1 LKNKTHDFINFLI
14 IVNELNKEEEYLK
27 FSVFLNHKIP
37 FSTLKLQ
44 NSSPDI
50 MLAEVVEETKTADLP
65 NKMESALISIFTET
79 QNSFAL
85 NSPPKEDIELLT
97 VFSFTDETISTLFK
111 NRDNKTVQ
119 LKKILAKTN
128 NIKKKQFILPV
139 FDKVLKLEPDCELF
153 TNYLNYCVNIKEYK
167 RVLALINNL
176 NTLTRCEDGLKI
188 RVGNIAILYHKYK
201 EAEILFDSVLK
212 NDFGNVLALIGK
224 AQCRYQTDDDN
235 YIVYLQKACNF
246 NKKVTVETVTERFNF
261 RKNKKIDLFDVI
273 SLKEAMEKA
282 TIPPEALE
290 VKKHL
295 SLPFRTEKIQGSI
308 FFVKEE
314 LDAWKK
320 TMDSLNIVSARF
332 KTR

>member
-1 LKNKTHDFINFLI
+1 MKSKTYELINFLI
-14 IVNELNKEEEYLK
+14 IVDELNKEENYLK
-27 FSVFLNHKIP
+27 CSIFLNHKIP

-50 MLAEVVEETKTADLP
+50 MLAEVVEETKIADLP

-79 QNSFAL
+79 QNSVTL
-85 NSPPKEDIELLT
+85 NSPTKEEIELLA
-97 VFSFTDETISTLFK
+97 VFSFADETISTLFK
-111 NRDNKTVQ
+111 NKDGKTIQ
-119 LKKILAKTN
+119 LKKILNKTK

-139 FDKVLKLEPDCELF
+139 FNKVLTLEQDCELF
-153 TNYLNYCVNIKEYK
+153 KDYLNYCVKIKEYK
-167 RVLALINNL
+167 KVLKLLNNL
-176 NTLTRCEDGLKI
+176 NTLTNCEDGLKI
-188 RVGNIAILYHKYK
+188 RVGNIAILHHKYK
-201 EAEILFDSVLK
+201 EAEILFDSVLE

-224 AQCRYQTDDDN
+224 AQCRYQNDDDN
-235 YIVYLQKACNF
+235 FIVYLQKASNF

-308 FFVKEE
+308 FFVREE
-314 LDAWKK
+314 LDAWKN

-332 KTR
+332 ITR